1 MTRRH
6 LLFDHSDMSVSVRR
20 GSEGV
25 TVCRGGAGA
34 QAGDWWREAERRD
47 RDTRGGGGRWERV
60 AAESIAESHVPACD
74 GAAHTV
80 PQSCSPCTGVARS
93 VRVEREQ
100 PPRRWLSRLTRTAV
114 VSAKK
119 ERPSLLL
126 LCCLRRHAK
135 RASERRA
142 GNTCETAN
150 VCSHGK
156 DTNTDGDALITQ
168 LASMVTNASVPP
180 RSSVRIG

>member
-1 MTRRH
+1 M
-6 LLFDHSDMSVSVRR
+6 
-20 GSEGV
+20 
-25 TVCRGGAGA
+25 
-34 QAGDWWREAERRD
+34 
-47 RDTRGGGGRWERV
+47 

-100 PPRRWLSRLTRTAV
+100 LSRLTRTTV

-119 ERPSLLL
+119 ERPSLFL

-150 VCSHGK
+150 VFSHGK
-156 DTNTDGDALITQ
+156 DTNTGGDALITQ